1 MDWLVPSH
9 PSPLA
14 LFLAAS
20 LLEMLFSVLYLF
32 AYNSSHF
39 AFSALF
45 LEIYQLCFLIFCCF
59 SEGRNHVSEPN
70 CLFWLSGRSLFKA
83 CWVFLSFFFFNVYNI
98 LSNICEHVNWSIFRG
113 RFT

>member
-45 LEIYQLCFLIFCCF
+45 LEIYQLCFLIFYCF

-83 CWVFLSFFFFNVYNI
+83 CWVFLSFFFNVYNI